1 MKDMGIV
8 NNGLK
13 RCIVLVKKL
22 PKKKTLNGKIPE
34 KYTYYLFI
42 KVKDASLNV
51 LICMSRVFQFSHMA
65 VKTPMKI
72 VRLKWQ
78 EISLSS

>member
-1 MKDMGIV
+1 MGIV
-8 NNGLK
+8 NNGFK

-22 PKKKTLNGKIPE
+22 QKKKTLNGKIPE
-34 KYTYYLFI
+34 KYTYCLFI
-42 KVKDASLNV
+42 KVKDASLNDV

>member
-13 RCIVLVKKL
+13 RCIALVKKL
-22 PKKKTLNGKIPE
+22 QKKTLNGKIPE
-34 KYTYYLFI
+34 NYTYCLFI
-42 KVKDASLNV
+42 KVKDASLNDV
-51 LICMSRVFQFSHMA
+51 LICMSRVFQFSHMV